1 MGKKEQGDQRWL
13 WLGRKMVWFADEC
26 GRSESHSY
34 SDMQSHLFAL
44 ADFMINVVLTILVW
58 TESIND
64 YEKWSNHS
72 P

>member
-1 MGKKEQGDQRWL
+1 
-13 WLGRKMVWFADEC
+13 MVWFADEY

-44 ADFMINVVLTILVW
+44 AHFMINVVLTILVW

>member
-1 MGKKEQGDQRWL
+1 
-13 WLGRKMVWFADEC
+13 MVWFADEC

-34 SDMQSHLFAL
+34 SDMQGHLFAL